1 MPSSARIV
9 HALLRVGPSDA
20 ELVARRAGEAGFRV
34 SWLADSQALD
44 AELPDVE
51 VLFVGRVPR
60 VDWSRASKL
69 RLLQVASTG
78 VDPLFNTVE
87 PPAGTWVASTRGAH
101 ADAVRDHALALVL
114 SFARELP
121 RLFEQQRHAEWRGLA
136 LPAVTGQL
144 LTLVGLGSVGCK
156 LAVAVQALG
165 MRVRA
170 VRRKPRAESGVTEV
184 FAPGQLLE
192 ALAGSDYV
200 VLCLPS
206 TRQSRGLMSA
216 AALAA
221 LPAHAVLV
229 NVSRGD
235 LVDTAAL
242 EAALRS
248 GRLRG
253 AALDVFEEEPL
264 PATSALWSCPRLLV
278 TPHVA
283 GWTPDYLARVLD
295 VLIENLT
302 LFARGLPPRT
312 LVSPDGY

>member
-1 MPSSARIV
+1 
-9 HALLRVGPSDA
+9 
-20 ELVARRAGEAGFRV
+20 
-34 SWLADSQALD
+34 
-44 AELPDVE
+44 
-51 VLFVGRVPR
+51 
-60 VDWSRASKL
+60 
-69 RLLQVASTG
+69 
-78 VDPLFNTVE
+78 
-87 PPAGTWVASTRGAH
+87 
-101 ADAVRDHALALVL
+101 
-114 SFARELP
+114 
-121 RLFEQQRHAEWRGLA
+121 
-136 LPAVTGQL
+136 
-144 LTLVGLGSVGCK
+144 
-156 LAVAVQALG
+156 
-165 MRVRA
+165 
-170 VRRKPRAESGVTEV
+170 
-184 FAPGQLLE
+184 
-192 ALAGSDYV
+192 
-200 VLCLPS
+200 
-206 TRQSRGLMSA
+206 MSA